1 MKKFIDV
8 IRRNIFYI
16 ALIAGMAALVAL
28 VAMYNV
34 KMESKDK
41 NGDDADITSEV
52 ADGVE
57 GSGEEDYA
65 AANNTSGTDE
75 NSLEK
80 NIEETISD
88 SGKENAE
95 ESMSDNKENSTD
107 STTSEDEGTPN
118 TDTIEN
124 GTNSTNNE
132 NTSDEVV
139 LDFEGTADIM
149 WPINGNIIIPFSMD
163 TTVYFETLN
172 EYKCNPGLVIEA
184 AEGDK
189 VQSVYKSLITEVG
202 TTPEYGNYVKASLGN
217 GYEVMYAGLADINVS
232 VNQVVEAGVTIGT
245 IAEPTR
251 YFTAEGP
258 NLYFTITKDGV
269 PVDPSSVIE

>member
-1 MKKFIDV
+1 M
-8 IRRNIFYI
+8 
-16 ALIAGMAALVAL
+16 
-28 VAMYNV
+28 
-34 KMESKDK
+34 S
-41 NGDDADITSEV
+41 
-52 ADGVE
+52 
-57 GSGEEDYA
+57 
-65 AANNTSGTDE
+65 NN
-75 NSLEK
+75 
-80 NIEETISD
+80 
-88 SGKENAE
+88 
-95 ESMSDNKENSTD
+95 
-107 STTSEDEGTPN
+107 TSEDEN
-118 TDTIEN
+118 TANEDIAEN
-124 GTNSTNNE
+124 GTGSTDKE
-132 NTSDEVV
+132 NISDEVV
-139 LDFEGTADIM
+139 LDFDGTADLM
-149 WPINGNIIIPFSMD
+149 WPLNGNIIIPFSMD

-184 AEGDK
+184 TTGDI

-202 TTPEYGNYVKASLGN
+202 STVEYGNYVKTSLGN